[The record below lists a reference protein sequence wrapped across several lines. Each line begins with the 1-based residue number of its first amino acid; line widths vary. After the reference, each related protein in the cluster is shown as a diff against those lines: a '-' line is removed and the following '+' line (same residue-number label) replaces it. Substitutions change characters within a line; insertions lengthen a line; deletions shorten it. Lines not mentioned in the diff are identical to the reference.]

1 MTSSITFE
9 KLLRGGYRAT
19 LGPFSECGK
28 TKTAAQSALFETI
41 SAVPSNTDPV
51 IRKTAAGDV
60 WVLWF
65 DTRVWI
71 YRRSDWTSCVM
82 VNGDKA
88 TAIRYMDEHIAQ
100 LQEQGE

>member
-1 MTSSITFE
+1 MASSILFE

-41 SAVPSNTDPV
+41 SSVPSNTDPV
-51 IRKTAAGDV
+51 VRKTAAGDV

-65 DTRVWI
+65 EGRGWI
-71 YRRSDWTSCVM
+71 YRRSDCTSCVM

-88 TAIRYMDEHIAQ
+88 TALGYMDKHIAQ
-100 LQEQGE
+100 LQEQG